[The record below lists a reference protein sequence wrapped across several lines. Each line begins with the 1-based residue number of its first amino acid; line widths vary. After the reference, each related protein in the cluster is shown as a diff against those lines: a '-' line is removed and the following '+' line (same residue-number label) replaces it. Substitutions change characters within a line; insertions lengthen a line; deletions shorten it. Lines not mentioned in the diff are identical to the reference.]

1 MLSGC
6 GRGSHNLEVYVIR
19 RCDIDNLNL
28 RVGNHIL
35 PASCVTFET
44 KPLLGF
50 PGPLLNVIRTD
61 NELCLEA
68 TIVEAIGSRK
78 IRPAV
83 YCSHPTHPDHTH
95 ANDLLQFLNSSMVT
109 MSLADAM
116 SPVNGQ

>member
-6 GRGSHNLEVYVIR
+6 GRGSHNLEVHVIR

-61 NELCLEA
+61 HELCLEA

-83 YCSHPTHPDHTH
+83 YCSHPTHPNHTH

-109 MSLADAM
+109 MSLADAV
-116 SPVNGQ
+116 SPVNGP